1 MGGSIKYNLRHLLDF
16 NGRDAR
22 QTFWFYVL
30 FVFLLN
36 FALSLAIALPA
47 MWQAFAGGFEAA
59 RSGDPEAAN
68 AAIAE
73 SMTGITM
80 TAVWAGAVLG
90 VVNLVLLAA
99 AFVRRLHDADWSG
112 WWALLVG
119 AIYVAAT
126 TRTFL
131 NADRLEALTRQAVA
145 DAMANPGAGG
155 MPQLYASHP
164 EMAVDT
170 LLGWLPF
177 LLMIGFG
184 VLKSTEGP
192 NRFAAEPVRF

>member
-1 MGGSIKYNLRHLLDF
+1 MLGAIKYNLRHLLDF
-16 NGRDAR
+16 SGRDAR

-36 FALSLAIALPA
+36 MAVSLAITMPA
-47 MWQAFAGGFEAA
+47 MGQAMGGAMMAA
-59 RSGDPEAAN
+59 RSGNPEAAN

-80 TAVWAGAVLG
+80 TAIWAGAVMG
-90 VVNLVLLAA
+90 VINIALLAA
-99 AFVRRLHDADWSG
+99 AFVRRLHDADFSG

-119 AIYVAAT
+119 GLYAAASV
-126 TRTFL
+126 RALL
-131 NADRLEALTRQAVA
+131 NADRLEAMTREAVEN
-145 DAMANPGAGG
+145 AMTNPGAGG
-155 MPQLYASHP
+155 MQIYANNPQ
-164 EMAVDT
+164 MALDSLIGWIP
-170 LLGWLPF
+170 LL
-177 LLMIGFG
+177 LLIGFG